1 MKKVNRK
8 KRITAFL
15 AALILA
21 VLSLCQVVY
30 AEPQA
35 EADAAKQAGMDVS
48 RPSALTLDLES
59 REKQATIAL
68 YQVGVWDGSRELY
81 SLTGAFASSGVDLSL
96 LSGDQNMVSADDVMA
111 LSAAL
116 EKFSRDRGLTPLAA
130 GTTTAGTV
138 RFEQLPAGLYLVFQ
152 QRAEG
157 DNVTINP
164 FLTTLP
170 VWDEEASSWDYEV
183 TGFPKNQA
191 DQPVPPPPTE
201 PNPSRPENPGNPG
214 SSGGGTPSGGGTR
227 GRRNVTINDPGTP
240 LATIDDGGVPL
251 GDSPLMETI
260 EDMLVPLAA
269 LPKTADAALTYGTLL
284 TAMMV
289 SGMLIILL
297 LRKRWKA
304 EEYRV

>member
-1 MKKVNRK
+1 MKKVNKRK
-8 KRITAFL
+8 RMVAFL

-81 SLTGAFASSGVDLSL
+81 GLTGAFASSGVDLSL
-96 LSGDQNMVSADDVMA
+96 LSGDQNMVSAEDVMA

-227 GRRNVTINDPGTP
+227 GRTNVTINDPGTP

-269 LPKTADAALTYGTLL
+269 LPKTADASLTYGTLL

-297 LRKRWKA
+297 LRKRWKV
-304 EEYRV
+304 EEYRI

>member
-59 REKQATIAL
+59 QEKQATIAL

-81 SLTGAFASSGVDLSL
+81 GLTGAFASSGVDLSL

-111 LSAAL
+111 LSATL
-116 EKFSRDRGLTPLAA
+116 EKFSRDRALTPLAVR
-130 GTTTAGTV
+130 TTTGGTV

-201 PNPSRPENPGNPG
+201 PNPSRPENPG

-284 TAMMV
+284 AAMAI

-297 LRKRWKA
+297 MWKRWKV
-304 EEYRV
+304 EEYRI